1 MKSLVIGLDGA
12 SFNVLE
18 PWIAGGQLPTLA
30 KMIEQGCSGILGS
43 TIPPLTCPAVPCL
56 YTGKNPGKLGI
67 GARGFV
73 NPDGSPISA
82 SDIDS
87 DTVWDILGGHG
98 YRSCIA
104 NLRSTYPPQPFNG
117 VMISGSPPS
126 PDSPYV
132 FPSDLQKKT
141 AGFHISN
148 EAFLELK
155 TQISNKQRAG
165 LDTLKDL
172 IWKRYHIFKTIVEK
186 DAFDF
191 GLLWIESTD
200 VIQHWSWK
208 NPGFILEIFQ
218 QVDKVLADV
227 VSSFANT
234 NILVVSD
241 HGFEGLYYRRFNVN
255 VWLRQQGFLRLSG
268 SPSLS
273 QFLHQSYLSLKKRLP
288 QNVLRVLQSFRGHA
302 RKTGRIRTTSTA
314 LSPPVIP
321 GADWQ
326 NGGAYLDTHWGIRV
340 VPGNMASSEVDKFT
354 QDIVDKLKRLHDGTG
369 RKVAKGVW
377 RREQVYSG
385 PHVGEFPDIVFLLNQ
400 YEPYKVLTGE
410 ALPDTTLTPRFGRHD
425 FAPEGI
431 IIAYGPDMQ
440 WGGELKEASIMDVT
454 PTALHMMGT
463 AIPTETDGRVL
474 HQIFDKKSE
483 PATRPVIFS
492 DSDYKRSDSPIG
504 RSSAEE
510 EQLIIAR
517 LKGLGYLE

>member
-30 KMIEQGCSGILGS
+30 KLIEEGCSGMLKS

-56 YTGKNPGKLGI
+56 YTGKNPGKLGV

-73 NPDGSPISA
+73 NPDGSPVSV

-87 DTVWDILGGHG
+87 STVWDILGGHG
-98 YRSCIA
+98 LRSCIA
-104 NLRSTYPPQPFNG
+104 NLRSTYPPQPLHG
-117 VMISGSPPS
+117 VMIAGSPPS
-126 PDSPYV
+126 PDSQYV
-132 FPSDLQKKT
+132 FPSHLQKQT

-148 EAFLELK
+148 KAFMELK
-155 TQISNKQRAG
+155 TQISDRQRVG

-172 IWKRYHIFKTIVEK
+172 IWKRYHVFKGMVEK
-186 DAFDF
+186 DTFDF

-208 NPGFILEIFQ
+208 NPRFIMDVFQ
-218 QVDKVLADV
+218 EVDKVLADV
-227 VSSFANT
+227 VSSFADA

-241 HGFEGLYYRRFNVN
+241 HGFEEPYYRRFNVN
-255 VWLRQQGFLRLSG
+255 VWLRQQGFLRLNG
-268 SPSLS
+268 SPALS
-273 QFLHQSYLSLKKRLP
+273 QFLHQSYQSFKKRLP
-288 QNVLRVLQSFRGHA
+288 PNVLRVLKKFREHA
-302 RKTGRIRTTSTA
+302 QKTEKVRTNSTLRA
-314 LSPPVIP
+314 PVIP

-340 VPGNMASSEVDKFT
+340 VPGNMSPDEVDQFT
-354 QDIVDKLKRLHDGTG
+354 QGIVDKLEGLHDGTG

-385 PHVGEFPDIVFLLNQ
+385 PYVSEFPDVVFLLNQ
-400 YEPYKVLTGE
+400 YEPYKTLTGE
-410 ALPDTTLTPRFGRHD
+410 ALPHAALSPKFGRHD

-440 WGGELKEASIMDVT
+440 RGVELKEASILDVT
-454 PTALHMMGT
+454 PTVLHMMGT

-474 HQIFDKKSE
+474 QQVFKERSE
-483 PATRPVIFS
+483 PGTRPVIYS
-492 DSDYKRSDSPIG
+492 DSDYKSSESPVKH
-504 RSSAEE
+504 SSTEE
-510 EQLIIAR
+510 EELIIAR
-517 LKGLGYLE
+517 LRGLGYLE